1 MPTYP
6 FTPEGQACLGRTNFH
21 IEAERREESVKK
33 SDLKKTF
40 LLRVKLSAFNSPCE
54 SEKTS

>member
-6 FTPEGQACLGRTNFH
+6 FIPEGQECLGRTNFH

-33 SDLKKTF
+33 RFKNFPS
-40 LLRVKLSAFNSPCE
+40 RIKLSAFNSPCE

>member
-33 SDLKKTF
+33 
-40 LLRVKLSAFNSPCE
+40 AI
-54 SEKTS
+54 